1 MNYSRSSSLSTFLSF
16 VSLSLILFFASSCKD
31 LEDVSFYTSISGT
44 VYDASTA
51 EVLNGVNVT
60 LSPLGDSQLTK
71 ENGSFVFDNL
81 DVQQYT
87 LIFQKTGYKP
97 KRKNNVTTIVG
108 EDTYI
113 EILLEKIEY

>member
-1 MNYSRSSSLSTFLSF
+1 M
-16 VSLSLILFFASSCKD
+16 
-31 LEDVSFYTSISGT
+31 SFYTSISGT

-60 LSPLGDSQLTK
+60 LSPLSDSQLTK
-71 ENGSFVFDNL
+71 ENGSFIFENL

-97 KRKNNVTTIVG
+97 NRKNVTTIVG